1 MIDRA
6 RIAAKMDGEFV
17 LFLIGMRFNRLWKI
31 GSWWPVATA
40 MPRML
45 RELGKHPELG
55 CLGGNLWFGRTTI
68 LVQYW
73 RSFGHLDAYSRN
85 RDAEH
90 LPAWVAFNKRVGTSG
105 DVGIW
110 HETYHVT
117 PGHYE
122 NIYVNMPPFGL
133 GAVGIREPAT
143 GAKKSAADRI
153 RDTSVSDKFPR

>member
-1 MIDRA
+1 
-6 RIAAKMDGEFV
+6 MDGEFV
-17 LFLIGMRFNRLWKI
+17 LFLIGMRFNRPWKI

-45 RELGKHPELG
+45 RELDKHPELG
-55 CLGGNLWFGRTTI
+55 CLGGNLWFARTTI

-73 RSFGHLDAYSRN
+73 RSFEHLDAYSRN

-90 LPAWVAFNKRVGTSG
+90 LPAWVAFNKRVGTGG

-133 GAVGIREPAT
+133 GAVGTRMPAT
-143 GAKKSAADRI
+143 GAKKSAADRL
-153 RDTSVSDKFPR
+153 RDISVSD

>member
-1 MIDRA
+1 MIERA

-17 LFLIGMRFNRLWKI
+17 LFLIGMRFNRIWKVS
-31 GSWWPVATA
+31 SWWPVATA

-45 RELGKHPELG
+45 RELAEHPDFG

-73 RSFGHLDAYSRN
+73 RSFEHLAAYSRN
-85 RDAEH
+85 RDAKH

-110 HETYHVT
+110 HETYLIT

-133 GAVGIREPAT
+133 GAVGTRLSAT
-143 GAKKSAADRI
+143 GANTAAIDRLRRI
-153 RDTSVSDKFPR
+153 E